1 MKSSEKPRAISQ
13 VCGKKCTPSFP
24 CKRVRVKELSE
35 LAGEFD
41 LGKALGS
48 RLMVP
53 MSDVKL
59 IQKLQTTPH
68 HIQDIKIDP
77 KGEGKLDVEDG

>member
-1 MKSSEKPRAISQ
+1 L
-13 VCGKKCTPSFP
+13 P
-24 CKRVRVKELSE
+24 CKRERVKELSE

-53 MSDVKL
+53 MTDVKF
-59 IQKLQTTPH
+59 
-68 HIQDIKIDP
+68 
-77 KGEGKLDVEDG
+77 V